1 MAKRVAK
8 PAKKAD
14 VKTLG
19 QMFGDDL
26 QVCFTIASR
35 LARLDGSD
43 LLRGD
48 DRFNIHLTA
57 GNIVQNGEAGFAPG
71 VPIYRIAKP
80 GAPAIP

>member
-1 MAKRVAK
+1 MAKRIAK

-19 QMFGDDL
+19 QIFGDDL
-26 QVCFTIASR
+26 NVRFTIASK

-43 LLRGD
+43 LQRGY

-57 GNIVQNGEAGFAPG
+57 GNIVQHGEAGFAPG
-71 VPIYRIAKP
+71 VPVYRIVNIE
-80 GAPAIP
+80 APAIP

>member
-1 MAKRVAK
+1 MAKRIAK

-26 QVCFTIASR
+26 NVRFTIASK
-35 LARLDGSD
+35 LARLDDSD
-43 LLRGD
+43 LQRGY

-57 GNIVQNGEAGFAPG
+57 GNIAQHGDAGFAPG
-71 VPIYRIAKP
+71 VPVYRIAKP
-80 GAPAIP
+80 DAPAIP